1 MVRIVNLLQMNLQ
14 VQVFRGDIECRMIRK
29 DKNIREDKKKEER
42 RNEYSEMYLIGKG

>member
-42 RNEYSEMYLIGKG
+42 RNEYSEMYLKR